1 VSNEHFS
8 YQQTEPIHQSDKFSI
23 RQKFLH
29 GANSIYPPPP
39 HPPHRNF
46 GKAAHM
52 LSNKHVTYEIH
63 WVAQKTLD
71 TVCLLLN
78 IACQGVF
85 AVLST
90 WKCPFTFIVWHLR
103 KNQQQ
108 LTVLANILKY
118 FGSHRPWSP
127 HATNKEPRVFSELCP
142 WPLLRF
148 DVVYLTRSR
157 NGERQFE
164 TWELFVR
171 LQPLSWWLSCTS
183 RTDRQGRP
191 SYGIISLQREG
202 NFRFYIS
209 WKSSRRG
216 KF

>member
-1 VSNEHFS
+1 MSNEHFC
-8 YQQTEPIHQSDKFSI
+8 YQQTEPIHQSDKSSI

-29 GANSIYPPPP
+29 DANDIYPPPP
-39 HPPHRNF
+39 PTHQNF
-46 GKAAHM
+46 GTAAHM
-52 LSNKHVTYEIH
+52 LCNKHVTYEIY

-71 TVCLLLN
+71 KVCLLLN
-78 IACQGVF
+78 IAYQGFF
-85 AVLST
+85 AAL
-90 WKCPFTFIVWHLR
+90 WMWNCPFTFIVWHLR

-127 HATNKEPRVFSELCP
+127 HATNKEHRVFSELCP
-142 WPLLRF
+142 CHYF
-148 DVVYLTRSR
+148 GSTYLTRSQ
-157 NGERQFE
+157 NCERQFE
-164 TWELFVR
+164 TWELLVR
-171 LQPLSWWLSCTS
+171 LQPLSWWLSCTYC
-183 RTDRQGRP
+183 TDRQGRP

-209 WKSSRRG
+209 WKSSHRG